1 MSMRRQEKEIRERP
15 VIDSIIR
22 QSLVCRLGLS
32 DGERPYIVPLCFGYQ
47 DDTLY
52 FHGSHQGRKMD
63 ILRRNPNVCFEFDAD
78 LRVKEGVHPC
88 FWGMQ
93 YRSILGFGIASLVE
107 DPGEKRRALRVI
119 LMHYSDGTDFSFPE
133 EMVRETAVIRV
144 EIQGLSGKQS
154 GWENLQADANPRD

>member
-1 MSMRRQEKEIRERP
+1 MRRREKEIHERP

-32 DGERPYIVPLCFGYQ
+32 DGERPYIVPLCFGYE

-52 FHGSHQGRKMD
+52 FHGAHEGRKMD

-78 LRVKEGVHPC
+78 PRVKEGVLPC

-93 YRSILGFGIASLVE
+93 YRSVLGFGTASLVE
-107 DPGEKRRALRVI
+107 DPGEKRRALRAI
-119 LMHYSDGTDFSFPE
+119 LMQYSDGTDFAFPE
-133 EMVRETAVIRV
+133 EMVRGTAVIRV
-144 EIQGLSGKQS
+144 EIQSLSGKQS
-154 GWENLQADANPRD
+154 GGEDSPADPSPRD